1 MSINTLE
8 ELANIISKSKNKK
21 LKEYFNLHLQEYKE
35 LLYNYV
41 LVLSILDG
49 LGFGVEEEFKF
60 NNEFVVRKN
69 NG

>member
-1 MSINTLE
+1 MSNDVLEDLATIIN
-8 ELANIISKSKNKK
+8 KSRNRK
-21 LKEYFNLHLQEYKE
+21 LREYFNLHLQEYKE
-35 LLYNYV
+35 LLNNYV